1 MKHISDYVFETQC
14 SAAVKN
20 IRSEVEKRWPDGN
33 VQVVQK
39 KFKFY
44 MNYDVYVYNA
54 KDIDELKE
62 LDGILKRNIP
72 AYRGKNKDQLE
83 VKFKEIKDAASKKT
97 PFSIPAIFIRFAS
110 TDFK

>member
-20 IRSEVEKRWPDGN
+20 IRAEIEKRWPDGN

-54 KDIDELKE
+54 KDIDELKD
-62 LDGILKRNIP
+62 LDNILKKHIP
-72 AYRGKNKDQLE
+72 AYRGKSKDQLE
-83 VKFKEIKDAASKKT
+83 AKLMGIKEVASKRT

>member
-20 IRSEVEKRWPDGN
+20 IKSEIEKRWPDGN
-33 VQVVQK
+33 VLVGQK

-44 MNYDVYVYNA
+44 MNYDVYVY
-54 KDIDELKE
+54 DTESIDEPKE
-62 LDGILKRNIP
+62 LDSILKKHIP
-72 AYRGKNKDQLE
+72 AYRGKNRDQLE
-83 VKFKEIKDAASKKT
+83 VKFKEIKDAASKRT
-97 PFSIPAIFIRFAS
+97 PLSIPAVFLRFAS